1 MALPLHPKVRLNL
14 KKIIPRS
21 HDDSSLLS
29 WIWKPWKKWTLYHQ
43 DQIYWPQIRWRNG
56 MTKFLLTSAIIWYL
70 KCECI
75 LFVSIICVCM
85 YVEDCPTYSLRAY
98 FPNIS
103 SDSVWII
110 HDPKVAN
117 LMSYAKKVESVIFGM
132 ANSRV
137 PMWLYLRKVFVTGF
151 QLQRDCF

>member
-1 MALPLHPKVRLNL
+1 
-14 KKIIPRS
+14 
-21 HDDSSLLS
+21 
-29 WIWKPWKKWTLYHQ
+29 
-43 DQIYWPQIRWRNG
+43 
-56 MTKFLLTSAIIWYL
+56 
-70 KCECI
+70 
-75 LFVSIICVCM
+75 M
-85 YVEDCPTYSLRAY
+85 YVEDCSTCSLRAY

-137 PMWLYLRKVFVTGF
+137 CYFNQGLSNILMQMSNFKVKRKYFFYIF
-151 QLQRDCF
+151 QSEYYHLLAEKIYNIQRELEEKRQCSAEMESCKDS